1 MRVQTPLALA
11 GVVGEEGMHDVVTRH
26 TVQVLRQAGHSVAET
41 AALSGV
47 SERSVDRIYVERF
60 ITSFDEDELKRAR
73 KKIGRPS
80 KVERFREDI
89 AALILEEDS
98 EGHLLQS
105 GEILRRIKVKGYD
118 GGKSAAFALIASMRP
133 KSTRPIARFEGL
145 PGEFCQHD
153 FGQVDVVFVD
163 GTKKRIHFFASR
175 MKWSRWAC
183 VTIVDNERVE
193 TIVRTQLRHFAEIG
207 GLPLISVFD
216 RPRTIALKWR
226 PDGMITDWNQ
236 TFINAEF
243 EIGVG
248 VDVCWPYRPNQKG
261 AVENLVGWVKGS
273 FFKQRK
279 FLDERDLHE
288 QLEEW
293 LVEVNTKTK
302 SRATDEIPETRMK
315 VERERLRPL
324 KLQPHELAIRV
335 PVLVGP
341 TAHAS
346 FEGNEFMLPA
356 AAMGISGTVFI
367 HETNLRFV
375 VGKHQVAYE
384 RPPADVKDK
393 KFAQPHL
400 RADFVKA
407 VTGDRAR
414 LFTKREQLLDVGQPA
429 FDFLTELVHRKPRT
443 WRGDVEKLYELLLKY
458 DAPPLFEAFK
468 KALAKG
474 TIGAEY
480 VAHYLRT
487 PRLVSSP
494 SPSSS
499 LAGDAS
505 ALGGDDDKTATTS
518 PESESLPRR
527 GGK

>member
-1 MRVQTPLALA
+1 
-11 GVVGEEGMHDVVTRH
+11 VGEEGEHDVVTRH
-26 TVQVLRQAGHSVAET
+26 AVQVLRKAGHTVDET
-41 AALSGV
+41 ATLVGISP
-47 SERSVDRIYVERF
+47 RSVDRIQLEAL
-60 ITSFDEDELKRAR
+60 ITSLDEAELKRGR

-80 KVERFREDI
+80 KVEAFREAI
-89 AALILEEDS
+89 AELILEEDS

-105 GEILRRIKVKGYD
+105 GEIFRRIKAKGYD

-133 KSTRPIARFEGL
+133 KNTRPIARFEGL

-153 FGQVDVVFVD
+153 FGQVDVLFVD

-175 MKWSRWAC
+175 LKWSRWAC

-193 TIVRTQLRHFAEIG
+193 TIVRTQLQHFAEIG
-207 GLPLISVFD
+207 GLPLLSVFD
-216 RPRTIALKWR
+216 RPRTIAHKWAKN
-226 PDGMITDWNQ
+226 GVITGWNQ
-236 TFINAEF
+236 TFVNAEF

-279 FLDERDLHE
+279 FVDERDLHE
-288 QLEEW
+288 QLAEW

-302 SRATDEIPETRMK
+302 SRATDEIPATRMK
-315 VERERLRPL
+315 LERERLRPL

-356 AAMGISGTVFI
+356 AAMGISGTVFV
-367 HETNLRFV
+367 HESTLRFV
-375 VGKHQVAYE
+375 VGKHQVVYD
-384 RPPADVKDK
+384 RPAADVKDK
-393 KFAQPHL
+393 KFAHPHL

-407 VTGDRAR
+407 VTGDRAK

-443 WRGDVEKLYELLLKY
+443 WRGDVEKLHDLLLRY
-458 DAPPLFEAFK
+458 DSAPMFEAFQR
-468 KALAKG
+468 ALAQG

-487 PRLVSSP
+487 PRLVPSP

-499 LAGDAS
+499 SLVHDADARGD
-505 ALGGDDDKTATTS
+505 DDDKTAS
-518 PESESLPRR
+518 LEPESESLTPR
-527 GGK
+527 GGR